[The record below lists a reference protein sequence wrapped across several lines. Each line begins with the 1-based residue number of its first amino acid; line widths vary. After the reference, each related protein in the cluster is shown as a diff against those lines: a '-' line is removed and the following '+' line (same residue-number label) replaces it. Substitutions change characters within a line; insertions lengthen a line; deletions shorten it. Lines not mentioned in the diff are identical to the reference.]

1 MIFYHVE
8 WNGNDQKLSNQ
19 RFIYCGHGIQRL
31 LNIVLVYLMS
41 WNKNTTS
48 NSLFI
53 IKDCYGKFHHSISQI
68 PLIIPNTI
76 FRNFTLFFL
85 STLHKKLKRN
95 TNLNQTEIKSW
106 KMNNTNIQWNLW
118 RVISLQLQHGG
129 MSDGGGNIWAS
140 GCLPF
145 FTMNAVS
152 MPQVRWRSTWQ
163 CMNHTPATEKIYQHY
178 T

>member
-1 MIFYHVE
+1 MSTIHDIWYQTF
-8 WNGNDQKLSNQ
+8 L
-19 RFIYCGHGIQRL
+19 IQHDII
-31 LNIVLVYLMS
+31 LNEMGMTKYSQIKYISIVD
-41 WNKNTTS
+41 TS

>member
-8 WNGNDQKLSNQ
+8 WNGNDQKLSIQ
-19 RFIYCGHGIQRL
+19 RYIYCGHGIWRL

-41 WNKNTTS
+41 WNRNTTS

-76 FRNFTLFFL
+76 FCNFTLSWLKIIKF
-85 STLHKKLKRN
+85 KKFHYQKIN
-95 TNLNQTEIKSW
+95 KSW
-106 KMNNTNIQWNLW
+106 KLNNTNIQWNLW